1 MEDSD
6 RSILGLA
13 SPRATGSPTAGSVFV
28 AIGARG
34 SRVIDLLAPSSRF
47 FEALLRANW
56 MIQMS
61 LDLLPEKAQ
70 LRLLESKE
78 YAYVAA
84 PHHMLYEN
92 LMKLQ
97 HLNKVL

>member
-1 MEDSD
+1 
-6 RSILGLA
+6 
-13 SPRATGSPTAGSVFV
+13 
-28 AIGARG
+28 
-34 SRVIDLLAPSSRF
+34 
-47 FEALLRANW
+47 
-56 MIQMS
+56 MS

-78 YAYVAA
+78 YPYIAA

-97 HLNKVL
+97 HLNKVIYIICNVVRKASVL